1 VQGILSQVGE
11 GFRALAGQREAS
23 LLVRLALAQTF
34 TRGCLTVL
42 LVVVAFDLLGTGAA
56 GAGVLTAALGVG
68 AVAGSVGA
76 LASVTGRRL
85 ATIQAVG
92 VALWGV
98 PLVLSGV
105 FPNGVAI
112 LGFMC
117 AIGVGNALV
126 DLGLFTLL
134 ARLAPQH
141 LMGRIFGALEGLIA
155 LMVALGA
162 LVTPL
167 LIRIAG
173 VRGALI
179 AVGVVAPTLVAF
191 VWPHLRHIDAFIVRR
206 DDEIAMLKRV
216 AMLQP
221 LPLLAI
227 ENLALRTD
235 RSHVAA
241 GADVF
246 QQGDSGDRFYIIHH
260 GEADV
265 IGDGRLIRVLGP
277 GDCFGEVAL
286 LHDVRRTATV
296 RARTDLDLCT
306 LERDVFLSAVGD
318 YSVSAREAD
327 GLARDR
333 LDAFTPSTFPPA

>member
-1 VQGILSQVGE
+1 
-11 GFRALAGQREAS
+11 
-23 LLVRLALAQTF
+23 
-34 TRGCLTVL
+34 
-42 LVVVAFDLLGTGAA
+42 
-56 GAGVLTAALGVG
+56 
-68 AVAGSVGA
+68 
-76 LASVTGRRL
+76 
-85 ATIQAVG
+85 
-92 VALWGV
+92 
-98 PLVLSGV
+98 
-105 FPNGVAI
+105 
-112 LGFMC
+112 
-117 AIGVGNALV
+117 
-126 DLGLFTLL
+126 
-134 ARLAPQH
+134 
-141 LMGRIFGALEGLIA
+141 
-155 LMVALGA
+155 
-162 LVTPL
+162 
-167 LIRIAG
+167 
-173 VRGALI
+173 
-179 AVGVVAPTLVAF
+179 VGVVAPTLVAF